1 MKYRKKKKI
10 VEETTLKLPICYRIK
25 KIAFSNHAVERW
37 NQRVGPRANKYSL
50 NALLLDLLRLKRI
63 RFIDHDMAIIDNE
76 IVFYYTYNGTDTST
90 IVIQTFIGRIS
101 LKPLITNKEYVQN
114 RYVFLDVA
122 ASVIVKQKF
131 PEITKYQ
138 RMQVD
143 ETNAQLH
150 FNTLSVEEQRAASWT
165 IAYSFRTSKQQGIVP
180 LDQSQISLIHLNKG
194 SKELY
199 YG

>member
-1 MKYRKKKKI
+1 MKRKKRKKAT
-10 VEETTLKLPICYRIK
+10 EETELKLTIHYRIK

-37 NQRVGPRANKYSL
+37 NERVGPRANKFSL

-63 RFIDHDMAIIDNE
+63 RFINHDMAIIDDD
-76 IVFYYTYNGTDTST
+76 IMFYYTYNGKDTST

-101 LKPLITNKEYVQN
+101 LKPLITNREYVEN
-114 RYVFLDVA
+114 RYVFLDVP
-122 ASVIVKQKF
+122 ASVIVNQKF

-138 RMQVD
+138 RMQID
-143 ETNAQLH
+143 ETNEQLH
-150 FNTLSVEEQRAASWT
+150 FNTLPQEEQITAYWMV
-165 IAYSFRTSKQQGIVP
+165 AYSFSITKQQNVVP
-180 LDQSQISLIHLNKG
+180 LSHSKTFLIHVNKG